1 MTAVEFSY
9 RLTGTGWAEARLAD
23 QDSSAGMKVSYVGDA
38 LGQLLEAVGRLLEGA
53 PEARLSWDEEPGE
66 YRWIFQATRN
76 PPAAV
81 GDGEL
86 ASDPRGTEVHL
97 RVLSFENIHRRE
109 PDAHGALLFETRQL
123 LATVATAI
131 AQGAQAVLDEY
142 GEEEYLLRWIWHPF
156 PAGQLTRIRE
166 RLSAA

>member
-1 MTAVEFSY
+1 MSAAEFSY

-23 QDSSAGMKVSYVGDA
+23 QNSSAVTQASYVGDA
-38 LGQLLEAVGRLLEGA
+38 LGQLLEAVGRILEGA

-66 YRWIFQATRN
+66 NRWILQAATN
-76 PPAAV
+76 PPAA
-81 GDGEL
+81 GDCGEL
-86 ASDPRGTEVHL
+86 AFDPRGTEVHL
-97 RVLSFENIHRRE
+97 RVLSFDDIHRQE
-109 PDAHGALLFETRQL
+109 PDAHGALVFENRRL

-142 GEEEYLLRWIWHPF
+142 GEEEYPQRWIQHPF